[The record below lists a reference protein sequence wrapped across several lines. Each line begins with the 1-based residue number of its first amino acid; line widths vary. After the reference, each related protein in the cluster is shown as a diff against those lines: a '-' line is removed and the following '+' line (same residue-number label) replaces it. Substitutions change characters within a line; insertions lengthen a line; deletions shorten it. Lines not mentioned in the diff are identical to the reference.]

1 MRIVVQQWV
10 TQLEVGMAVRSPEP
24 KRAAGVVVLQE
35 ELGGLEVEARKLSM

>member
-1 MRIVVQQWV
+1 MRVVVQQWV

-24 KRAAGVVVLQE
+24 KRAGVWLVLEE